1 MQSEISSQK
10 RSAIKNMKKNFREKY
25 AELIQQI
32 PYLPRALA
40 LVWQASRKWTLAWGI
55 LLVVQ
60 GVLPVATV
68 YLTREVVNSLVAAMS
83 AETIGSWE
91 TVKTPL
97 LYVGLMALVLL
108 LTEVL
113 RSVTTWVR
121 TAQSELVSDHITEII
136 HTQAIS
142 LDLSFFEDSSYYDTL
157 HRARVDAMSK
167 PIALLENMGSLTQN
181 GITLLAMSGVLL
193 SYSGWLP
200 LILLGSTLP
209 ALWVVSR
216 STIRFHAW
224 RLRNTKAQRRTRYLD
239 WMLTDQR
246 SAAEIRIF
254 DLGRIFQK
262 NFQKLRERLRSERLK
277 LIKDQMWTELL
288 AGFLGLSFTGI
299 TLAWMV
305 WRAVNGSFSLGDLAL
320 FYQAFNQG
328 QRVMR
333 SLLRNVGDIYKNLLF
348 LENLFDFLNLR
359 PKISD
364 PTDGN
369 NLSAQIE
376 QGIKLEN
383 LDFAYPG
390 TERLALKNFNLTI
403 PANQIVAL
411 VGENGAGKSTLIKLL
426 CRFYDPAKGKITF
439 DGTDL
444 RNLQLKDVRR
454 LITVLFQVSVQY
466 QDTVRNN
473 IAFGDLESN
482 PSLDEIKS
490 AAYAAGA
497 DIPIN
502 KLPTTYET
510 IIGRWFGGGELSVGE
525 WQRISLARAFLR
537 KAQLIILDEPTS
549 AMDSW
554 AEADWL
560 ARFRDLVAGQTAL
573 IVTHRFTTA
582 MQADIIHVMDAGRII
597 ESGTHAELMAQDGLY
612 AKSWKQQTRAGMG
625 DL

>member
-1 MQSEISSQK
+1 
-10 RSAIKNMKKNFREKY
+10 MKKNFKEKY
-25 AELIQQI
+25 SEFINQL
-32 PYLPRALA
+32 PYLPKALS
-40 LVWQASRKWTLAWGI
+40 LVWSAARPWTVAWGV

-68 YLTREVVNSLVAAMS
+68 YLTRDVVDSLVYALSVEIM
-83 AETIGSWE
+83 TWDILK
-91 TVKTPL
+91 VPL
-97 LYVGLMALVLL
+97 FYVALMALVLL
-108 LTEVL
+108 LTEIL
-113 RSVTTWVR
+113 RSITAWVR
-121 TAQSELVSDHITEII
+121 TAQSELVSDHISGII
-136 HTQAIS
+136 HTQAIA

-167 PIALLENMGSLTQN
+167 PVALLENMGSLIQN
-181 GITLLAMSGVLL
+181 GITLIAMSGVLL
-193 SYSGWLP
+193 AYSVWLP

-209 ALWVVSR
+209 ALWVVAR

-224 RLRNTKAQRRTRYLD
+224 RLRNTEAQRRTRYLD

-262 NFQKLRERLRSERLK
+262 NFQQVRTRLRTERLK
-277 LIKDQMWTELL
+277 LLKDEMWRELL
-288 AGFLGLSFTGI
+288 AGVLGLTVTGL
-299 TLAWMV
+299 TLAWMI
-305 WRAVNGSFSLGDLAL
+305 WRVIQGTFSLGDLAL

-333 SLLRNVGDIYKNLLF
+333 SLLRNAGDIYKNLLF

-359 PKISD
+359 SKISD
-364 PTDGN
+364 PVEEN
-369 NLSAQIE
+369 NISAKIHQA
-376 QGIKLEN
+376 IKLEN
-383 LDFAYPG
+383 VDFAYPG
-390 TERLALKNFNLTI
+390 SERLALKNFNLTI
-403 PANQIVAL
+403 PAKKIVAL
-411 VGENGAGKSTLIKLL
+411 VGENGAGKSTLIKLI
-426 CRFYDPAKGKITF
+426 CRFYDPVQGKITF
-439 DGTDL
+439 DGNDL
-444 RNLQLKDVRR
+444 RDLKLKELRR

-482 PSLDEIKS
+482 PGLDEIKK
-490 AAYAAGA
+490 AAHAAGA
-497 DIPIN
+497 DIPVN
-502 KLPTTYET
+502 KLPTGYET

-560 ARFRDLVAGQTAL
+560 ARFRDLVADQTAL

-582 MQADIIHVMDAGRII
+582 MQADIIHVMDAGRIV
-597 ESGTHAELMAQDGLY
+597 ESGKHAELMAQDGLY
-612 AKSWKQQTRAGMG
+612 AKSWRQQTRAGMG
-625 DL
+625 DV